1 MAWTDA
7 EQIQHLTYERDQ
19 INERYNVQ
27 FNRMIGLRE
36 NNDRLRTELDIV
48 KGLIGCLTDDQRKA
62 MNADWIL
69 ARINAALEI
78 QPE

>member
-1 MAWTDA
+1 MARTDA
-7 EQIQHLTYERDQ
+7 EQIQHLEYENSQ
-19 INERYNVQ
+19 TNER
-27 FNRMIGLRE
+27 FNRLFNRLAGYIE

-69 ARINAALEI
+69 ARIDAALEI
-78 QPE
+78 KPE

>member
-1 MAWTDA
+1 MARTDA
-7 EQIQHLTYERDQ
+7 EQIQHLEYERDQ
-19 INERYNVQ
+19 LNMRCNSL
-27 FNRMIGLRE
+27 FNRTVNLSE

-48 KGLIGCLTDDQRKA
+48 KGLIGCLSDDQRKA

-78 QPE
+78 TPE